1 MTKIS
6 QPEITAIIANANV
19 AVENTAQKVLF
30 VGQQVAAAS
39 AADGALT
46 INIGNENEEDALF
59 GVNSQLAGDIR
70 AFRKINKLTR
80 VDAIGLVD
88 AAGTARLVNCTFTGT
103 STAAGTITVRVGSQE
118 NHEFIVAIPSSTA
131 ASAVPALIAT
141 AVNADLDCPYTAAD
155 ETVGVL
161 GFTADN
167 DGTVANDDGFEVIIE
182 TAGLTLSADVTET
195 TPGATDPTL
204 TAVLTSVVTERYQGI
219 NWPYRATTELAAL
232 LGPRFNATNAILDGV
247 GFVSAVDTLAN
258 ITDGSTGVLDVL
270 NDQSIVYLVDQLETE
285 ASGTA
290 AKESYLGPAQLEFG
304 HVKTAYFLAIRALR
318 FTTDEN
324 IASFVT
330 TSASKDQIGGIAT
343 ASLPYFNTPVA
354 QLPLIKQGRGWTA
367 TEIGT
372 IADAGGTVFGVNSGG
387 TSGLVG
393 EVYTTYKTD
402 SASNPDPTWEF
413 LNYVDT
419 QVNIREY
426 RFNNAKARFGQ
437 SRLTEGGVAR
447 NRDMANK
454 AVIRQFFEQLFQD
467 TGGDDFVLTQSG
479 DTAVAFY
486 KANLTVS
493 LDLSTGTVTV
503 TDLTPIVTQLR
514 KIVMTMKV
522 TFTL

>member
-19 AVENTAQKVLF
+19 AVENAAQKVLF

-39 AADGALT
+39 AASGALT
-46 INIGNENEEDALF
+46 INIGNENEEDALY
-59 GVNSQLAGDIR
+59 GANSQLAGDIR

-80 VDAIGLVD
+80 VDAIGLDDAVGTPRVVD
-88 AAGTARLVNCTFTGT
+88 FTLLGT
-103 STAAGTITVRVGSQE
+103 SSAAGTITVTVGSQK
-118 NHEFIVAIPSSTA
+118 NHEFIVAIPTSTTPTA
-131 ASAVPALIAT
+131 AGALITA
-141 AVNADLDCPYTAAD
+141 AVNADLDVPYTCSDA
-155 ETVGVL
+155 VGVVTL
-161 GFTADN
+161 TADN
-167 DGTVANDDGFEVIIE
+167 DGTVANDDGVEVVIA
-182 TAGLTLSADVTET
+182 TAGVTLSADVVED
-195 TPGATDPTL
+195 TPGVTDPAL

-258 ITDGSTGVLDVL
+258 VTDGSTGVLDVL

-290 AKESYLGPAQLEFG
+290 SKESYLGPAQLEIG

-318 FTTDEN
+318 FTTGEN

-486 KANLTVS
+486 KANLTVT